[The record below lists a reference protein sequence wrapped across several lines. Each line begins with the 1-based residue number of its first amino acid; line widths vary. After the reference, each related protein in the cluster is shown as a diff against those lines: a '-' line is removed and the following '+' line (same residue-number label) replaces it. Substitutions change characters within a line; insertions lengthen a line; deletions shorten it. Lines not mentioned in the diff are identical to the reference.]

1 MADQPFTPDQ
11 MRIVRAMV
19 TEGID
24 AAMKRRNVGR
34 YIAGTISSVSGQDA
48 QVEPD
53 DAPGTLAPATVTA
66 AATQVAGAR
75 VLVWAGGPGTSYVI
89 GVIP

>member
-1 MADQPFTPDQ
+1 MAEAPFTPDQ
-11 MRIVRAMV
+11 MRIVRAMM

-34 YIAGTISSVSGQDA
+34 YISGVISSVSGPDA
-48 QVEPD
+48 QIEPD
-53 DAPGTLAPATVTA
+53 DAPGTLAPATITSA
-66 AATQVAGAR
+66 STQVAGAR
-75 VLVWAGGPGTSYVI
+75 VVVWAGGPGTSYVI